1 VNYCL
6 QRTFQAKY
14 PYQKPLAFTAHKTNR
29 IAAGRQTNC
38 REIMKTM
45 RNGPLIAFA
54 LLITAA
60 ISIAYF
66 TSGRRPAGDAPPGS
80 QEAMEQEQKD
90 KEKEA
95 AAHQPPPSTLP
106 TDPSARLAEFNKYK
120 QGAVQVTMEVEGK
133 GTVGMELYPAAA
145 PKTVAHFV
153 DLCHKHF
160 YDGIEFH
167 RVVPG
172 FVVQGGDPESKN
184 LAPAEFDAK
193 GIGQH
198 GSGQNVPLEAKL
210 PHVVNSIGLARS
222 QSPDSGD
229 SQFYF
234 NLKDNG
240 DLDGKYCVFGMVV
253 KGQDIASGIKVGD
266 KIKSMTSP

>member
-1 VNYCL
+1 
-6 QRTFQAKY
+6 
-14 PYQKPLAFTAHKTNR
+14 
-29 IAAGRQTNC
+29 
-38 REIMKTM
+38 M
-45 RNGPLIAFA
+45 RNGPLIGFA

-60 ISIAYF
+60 ISIAYV

-106 TDPSARLAEFNKYK
+106 TDPAARLAEFNKYK
-120 QGAVQVTMEVEGK
+120 QGAVQVTMEVESK
-133 GTVGMELYPAAA
+133 GTVVMELYPAAA

-160 YDGIEFH
+160 YDGIKFH
-167 RVVPG
+167 RVEAG

-184 LAPAEFDAK
+184 LDPGEFQAK
-193 GIGQH
+193 GIGSH
-198 GSGQNVPLEAKL
+198 GSGSMVPLEVKL
-210 PHVVNSIGLARS
+210 PHVINSIGLARS
-222 QSPDSGD
+222 NAPDSGD

-234 NLKDNG
+234 NLKDNAP
-240 DLDGKYCVFGMVV
+240 LDGKYCVFGMVI
-253 KGQDIASGIKVGD
+253 KGQDIASGIQIGD
-266 KIKSMTSP
+266 KIKSMTAP